1 MEILKNINK
10 FYSHHLKWMI
20 IQRSIK
26 RIPFRSRYGMEL
38 PNLGIGLPI
47 KEKKILKGQKH

>member
-10 FYSHHLKWMI
+10 FYSHHHKWMI

-26 RIPFRSRYGMEL
+26 RTFRSRYGMEL